1 MSDMF
6 CEPGGEQQFYT
17 TELIGKRI
25 AIFWDG
31 DDTYFSA
38 MVISFNLTEN
48 KHYVRYDNDD
58 TSDLYPEALDD
69 QPWKIWGGNEDEF
82 LKYNEKKMEEV

>member
-1 MSDMF
+1 MADLF
-6 CEPGGEQQFYT
+6 CEPGGEQQFST

-31 DDTYFSA
+31 ENTYFSA
-38 MVISFNLTEN
+38 TVISFNLTES

-58 TSDLYPEALDD
+58 TSDLYPEILND
-69 QPWKIWGGNEDEF
+69 QPWKIWGGSEDEF
-82 LKYNEKKMEEV
+82 LSYNEKKMEEV